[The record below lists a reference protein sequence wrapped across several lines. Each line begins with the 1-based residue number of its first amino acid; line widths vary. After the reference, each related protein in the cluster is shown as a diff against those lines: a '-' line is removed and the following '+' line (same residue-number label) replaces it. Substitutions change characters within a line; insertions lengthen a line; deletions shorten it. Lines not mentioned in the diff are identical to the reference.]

1 MNDTIK
7 KTHRV
12 VGGLLCVGFFLFAS
26 GCATTGGSG
35 SSQSERE
42 IPPEVTDHTVD
53 DRSEDAR
60 SRRPRVEVAI
70 DGNVFE
76 PEATASYE
84 DDIRRGAVQCYQSG
98 LRGPGDSHEGSVVW
112 EVIVTRNGYVAG
124 AELMSTAL
132 NHDDIQGCVE
142 RVISHIRYDV
152 PESGRPLYRIFFRLD
167 FFIETLVPTE
177 PPV

>member
-1 MNDTIK
+1 MGSVGL
-7 KTHRV
+7 RSSLFV
-12 VGGLLCVGFFLFAS
+12 VVWSMLLVS
-26 GCATTGGSG
+26 GCATTGGSET
-35 SSQSERE
+35 ERE

-53 DRSEDAR
+53 QRSEDAR
-60 SRRPRVEVAI
+60 SQRPRVEVVI

-76 PEATASYE
+76 PQATASYE

-98 LRGPGDSHEGSVVW
+98 LRGAGGDQEGSVVY

-124 AELMSTAL
+124 ADLMSTAL
-132 NHDDIQGCVE
+132 NHDDIQSCVE
-142 RVISHIRYDV
+142 HVISQIRYDV
-152 PESGRPLYRIFFRLD
+152 PDAGRPLYRIFFRLD